1 MTRRY
6 NSLVELISQARR
18 LQVLAEIADRG
29 SFSAAAASLEMTQSA
44 VSQHISALER
54 AVGMAVVDRTSRPP
68 QLTEAGAALVRHTR
82 AVLTRL
88 DAAEQELAAVA
99 GRRLGRVRL
108 GAFPT
113 ALATFVPAAL
123 ATFKQR
129 VPTVTLSVVD
139 DHMPQLLRRLG
150 DGEIDLAI
158 VYGHKALPDLAS
170 GEFERIHLFDD
181 PFRAVLPRAHH
192 LARKGTTI
200 LLSDLSNETWIGGS
214 TASGWFRIVR
224 QACREAGFEPN
235 VALTSDDYVGIQALV
250 AANLGVTVLPG
261 LATTHAPSRVEVR
274 EIRSQTPVRRI
285 WVARPDD
292 AYPSPSAQVMIDT
305 LQQTTR
311 RRAATALT

>member
-1 MTRRY
+1 M
-6 NSLVELISQARR
+6 ELISQVRR
-18 LQVLAEIADRG
+18 LQVLAEVADRG

-44 VSQHISALER
+44 VSQHVSALER
-54 AVGMAVVDRTSRPP
+54 TVGMAQFDRTSRPP
-68 QLTEAGAALVRHTR
+68 QLTEAGIALVRHTR

-88 DAAEQELAAVA
+88 DAAEQDLAAVA
-99 GRRLGRVRL
+99 GRRRGRVRL

-113 ALATFVPAAL
+113 ALATFVPPAL
-123 ATFKQR
+123 AAFKQR
-129 VPTVTLSVVD
+129 VPTVTLGVVD

-158 VYGHKALPDLAS
+158 VYGHEALPDVAS
-170 GEFERIHLFDD
+170 GEFERIPLFDD

-192 LARKGTTI
+192 LAGKGATI
-200 LLSDLSNETWIGGS
+200 SLRDLSDETWIGGS
-214 TASGWFRIVR
+214 AASGWFRIVR

-250 AANLGVTVLPG
+250 AANLGVAVLPG
-261 LATTHAPSRVEVR
+261 LATTRAPSGVRVR
-274 EIRSQTPVRRI
+274 EIRSPTPVRRI

-292 AYPSPSAQVMIDT
+292 AYPASSAQVMIDT

-311 RRAATALT
+311 RHRTQAAG

>member
-1 MTRRY
+1 MTERY
-6 NSLVELISQARR
+6 DSLVKLIPQVRR
-18 LQVLAEIADRG
+18 LHVLAEVADRG

-54 AVGMAVVDRTSRPP
+54 AVGMALVDRTSRPP
-68 QLTEAGAALVRHTR
+68 QLTEAGAALVRHAR

-113 ALATFVPAAL
+113 ALATFVPPAL
-123 ATFKQR
+123 AAFKQR
-129 VPTVTLSVVD
+129 VPAVTLSVVD

-150 DGEIDLAI
+150 EGELDLAI
-158 VYGHKALPDLAS
+158 IYGHEALPDAAS
-170 GEFERIHLFDD
+170 REFERAHLLDD

-192 LARKGTTI
+192 LARKRRPI
-200 LLSDLSNETWIGGS
+200 SLSDLSNETWIGGS

-224 QACREAGFEPN
+224 QSCREVGFEPS

-250 AANLGVTVLPG
+250 AANLGITILPG

-274 EIRSQTPVRRI
+274 EIRSPTPIRRI
-285 WVARPDD
+285 CVARPDD
-292 AYPSPSAQVMIDT
+292 AYPSPSAQIMIDT

-311 RRAATALT
+311 RRATTASA